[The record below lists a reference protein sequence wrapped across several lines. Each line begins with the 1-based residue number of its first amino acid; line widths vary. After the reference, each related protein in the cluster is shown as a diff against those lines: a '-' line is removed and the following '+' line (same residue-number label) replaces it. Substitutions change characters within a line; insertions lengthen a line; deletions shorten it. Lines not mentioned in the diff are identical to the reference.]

1 MSEDPEHGDI
11 GDADSA
17 PSSRVQMTSP
27 LTRLSGT
34 PRPLRVLLAEDNEP
48 NMVLAQIAMKRL
60 GCDVVAVGTGRLALS
75 AVLREH
81 FDLVLMDF
89 HMPDMDGLEATREIR
104 RKEVADARGA
114 ECERRHIPIIA
125 ITASA
130 MEAERQECL
139 RSGMDDVLVKPF
151 RLDDL
156 RRVLEK
162 WSA

>member
-1 MSEDPEHGDI
+1 MSEDREQRDVGGAGRSP
-11 GDADSA
+11 A
-17 PSSRVQMTSP
+17 VQLTSP
-27 LTRLSGT
+27 STRQSDN
-34 PRPLRVLLAEDNEP
+34 PRPLRVLLAEDNEA
-48 NMVLAQIAMKRL
+48 NTVLAQTVMEML

-75 AVLREH
+75 AVQREH
-81 FDLVLMDF
+81 FDVVLMDY

-104 RKEVADARGA
+104 RKEAAEAPGAARG
-114 ECERRHIPIIA
+114 CQHIPIIA

-139 RSGMDDVLVKPF
+139 SSGMDDILVKPF